1 MKKITCIL
9 IVILL
14 YLTILPVSG
23 LSFFYNEEP
32 MVNIE
37 SIRNNDLLSNRVVVR
52 IHYENDNIYI
62 PKNSDVLGGSPGEYI
77 DVLLTK
83 SELFKLS
90 DDNLSYSIVD
100 FDYDVSNV
108 LTADDYHTFLEME
121 QILNGINN
129 NYSDITRLFSIGSS
143 YEGRNIWCLEI
154 SDNPGIEEGEPG
166 VLFTGVHHA
175 REWPTMEIC
184 LNVADE
190 LTSNYG
196 FDDNIT
202 NIVNNRRIWIVV
214 CVNPDGY
221 YYDHDLNNGNRWWR
235 KNRFY
240 FPEFGT
246 YGVDLNRNYAGSCNG
261 DDLGM
266 WGSTGMSHNP
276 SDELFCGI
284 NQFTESESQAIRD
297 LIIENDICAVI
308 SWHTSGELVLWPWGY
323 SKNVQAPDDYYLTE
337 VGTEIATRITTQDG
351 DGIYTPTQASGLY
364 PTTGD
369 TVDWVYGYGHYVLGR
384 QIFPFTIEACESFHP
399 SPDVLE
405 QVCDENYDGALYLLQ
420 EAENISNLTPRVMPP
435 IINDLSFSDD
445 GNYIINWVQ
454 KNPDANVEY
463 FQIDEL
469 DELEIVLD
477 DCEDEFD
484 LWNLEGFIISDS
496 VSYSGGNSYQSHL
509 LNNKVSSMTTVYPL
523 PISYDTSISFWCKF
537 DIEEYYDMAFFE
549 ASKDGRFYD
558 VIDTFTGTSD
568 EWIFKNYRL
577 EEYQGES
584 IFLRFR
590 YSTDE
595 NTHGNGFYVDD
606 IFPIAN
612 FSKIT
617 ILSESLNDNFFEIL
631 DKSDGIYFYRVRGY
645 NSEYGWGDFSTLER
659 IVVGLEFNEPP
670 TIPNIDGST
679 TGNVEDEYEYS
690 FVSNDPEGSYVFY
703 FIEWG
708 DGENEEW
715 IGPYESGE
723 SIYFNHTWNEK
734 GDYVLRAKSR
744 DNLDVESYWGT
755 LEISMPS
762 NKQLDNNLMK
772 IFIGRIIEF
781 FPYLKILFE

>member
-1 MKKITCIL
+1 MI
-9 IVILL
+9 
-14 YLTILPVSG
+14 
-23 LSFFYNEEP
+23 
-32 MVNIE
+32 NIE
-37 SIRNNDLLSNRVVVR
+37 SIINNNDLLSNGIVVR
-52 IHYENDNIYI
+52 IHYETDNIYM
-62 PKNSDVLGGSPGEYI
+62 PKNSDILGGSPGEYVDFLI
-77 DVLLTK
+77 TK
-83 SELFKLS
+83 SELIKLS
-90 DDNLSYSIVD
+90 EDNLTYSIVD
-100 FDYDVSNV
+100 FDYYVSNA
-108 LTADDYHTFLEME
+108 LAADDYHTFLEME
-121 QILNGINN
+121 QILIDINE

-143 YEGRNIWCLEI
+143 YEDREIWCLEI

-221 YYDHDLNNGNRWWR
+221 YYDHDLHNGNRWWR

-276 SDELFCGI
+276 SNELFCGI
-284 NQFTESESQAIRD
+284 NQFTESESQAIRN
-297 LIIENDICAVI
+297 LIIENDICAAI
-308 SWHTSGELVLWPWGY
+308 SWHTHGELVMWPWGY
-323 SKNVQAPDDYYLTE
+323 SKNIQAPDDNYLSQ
-337 VGTEIATRITTQDG
+337 VGTEIALRITTQDG
-351 DGIYTPTQASGLY
+351 NGIYTATQAAGLY

-384 QIFPFTIEACESFHP
+384 QIFPFTIEACDSFHP
-399 SPDVLE
+399 TPDVLE
-405 QVCDENYDGALYLLQ
+405 QVCAENYEGALYLLE
-420 EAENISNLTPRVMPP
+420 EAENISNLIPRVMPP

-445 GNYIINWVQ
+445 GNYIINWTE

-469 DELEIVLD
+469 GELEIILD
-477 DCEDEFD
+477 DCEDESE
-484 LWNLEGFIISDS
+484 LWNFEEFAISDS
-496 VSYSGGNSYQSHL
+496 ASYSGEKSYQSHVL
-509 LNNKVSSMTTVYPL
+509 DDKVSSMTTVYPL

-549 ASKDGRFYD
+549 VSKDGRLYD
-558 VIDTFTGTSD
+558 VIDTYTGVSD
-568 EWIFKNYRL
+568 DWVFKNYRL
-577 EEYQGES
+577 DEYQGES
-584 IFLRFR
+584 IYLRFR

-595 NTHGNGFYVDD
+595 NTHGNGFYVDE
-606 IFPIAN
+606 IFPIAY
-612 FSKIT
+612 FGET
-617 ILSESLNDNFFEIL
+617 IVLSDSLNDDSFEIS

-645 NSEYGWGDFSTLER
+645 NSEYGWGDFSTFER
-659 IVVGLEFNEPP
+659 IVVGFEYNEPP
-670 TIPNIDGST
+670 TIPDIDGSI
-679 TGNVEDEYEYS
+679 TGKVEDEYEYS
-690 FVSNDPEGSYVFY
+690 FASIDPEGGFISY

-708 DGENEEW
+708 DGEIEEW
-715 IGPYESGE
+715 IGPYQSGE
-723 SIYFNHTWNEK
+723 IIFLNHTWIEK
-734 GDYVLRAKSR
+734 GDYILRAKSR
-744 DNLDVESYWGT
+744 DNFDVESYWGT
-755 LEISMPS
+755 LEISMPNS
-762 NKQLDNNLMK
+762 NQFDDNLIK
-772 IFIGRIIEF
+772 IFIGRITGF
-781 FPYLKILFE
+781 FPFFKILFD

>member
-1 MKKITCIL
+1 MKKIICIL
-9 IVILL
+9 IVILF
-14 YLTILPVSG
+14 YITIFPTSG
-23 LSFFYNEEP
+23 LSFLYNEKSI
-32 MVNIE
+32 VNIE
-37 SIRNNDLLSNRVVVR
+37 SNINNNDFLSNKIVVR
-52 IHYENDNIYI
+52 IYYENDNIYI
-62 PKNSDVLGGSPGEYI
+62 PKNSDILSGLPGEYV
-77 DVLLTK
+77 DVLISK
-83 SELFKLS
+83 SELIKLS

-100 FDYDVSNV
+100 FDYYFSND
-108 LTADDYHTFLEME
+108 LTADDYHTFSEME
-121 QILNGINN
+121 QILIDINQ
-129 NYSDITRLFSIGSS
+129 NYFDITRLFSIGRT
-143 YEGRNIWCLEI
+143 YEDREIWCLEI
-154 SDNPGIEEGEPG
+154 SDNPGFEEGEPG

-221 YYDHDLNNGNRWWR
+221 YYDHDLHNGNRWWR

-276 SDELFCGI
+276 SNELFCGI
-284 NQFTESESQAIRD
+284 NPFTESESQEIKN

-308 SWHTSGELVLWPWGY
+308 SWHTHGELVMWPWGY
-323 SKNVQAPDDYYLTE
+323 SKNVQAPDDNYLSQ
-337 VGTEIATRITTQDG
+337 VGTEIALRITTQDG
-351 DGIYTPTQASGLY
+351 NGIYTPTQAAGLY

-384 QIFPFTIEACESFHP
+384 QIFPFTIEACDSFHP
-399 SPDVLE
+399 TPDVLE
-405 QVCDENYDGALYLLQ
+405 QVCAENYDGALYLLE
-420 EAENISNLTPRVMPP
+420 EAENISNLIPRVMPP
-435 IINDLSFSDD
+435 IINDLSYSDD
-445 GNYIINWVQ
+445 GNYIINWIE
-454 KNPDANVEY
+454 KNPYANVEY

-469 DELEIVLD
+469 GELEIILD
-477 DCEDEFD
+477 DCEVESELWTFDEFT
-484 LWNLEGFIISDS
+484 ISDS
-496 VSYSGGNSYQSHL
+496 DSYSAGKSYQSHVL
-509 LNNKVSSMTTVYPL
+509 DDKVSSMTTVYPL

-549 ASKDGRFYD
+549 VSRDGRLYD
-558 VIDTFTGTSD
+558 VIDSYTGISD
-568 EWIFKNYRL
+568 DWIFKNYRL
-577 EEYQGES
+577 DEYIGES

-595 NTHGNGFYVDD
+595 NTHGNGFFVDE

-612 FSKIT
+612 FGNNIV
-617 ILSESLNDNFFEIL
+617 LSDSLNDDFFEVS
-631 DKSDGIYFYRVRGY
+631 DKSDGVYFYRVRGY

-659 IVVGLEFNEPP
+659 IVVGFEYNEPP
-670 TIPNIDGST
+670 TIPDIDGLK
-679 TGNVEDEYEYS
+679 TGKAEDVYEYS
-690 FVSNDPEGSYVFY
+690 FVSNDPEGGFVSY

-708 DGENEEW
+708 DGEIEEW
-715 IGPYESGE
+715 IGPFESGE
-723 SIYFNHTWNEK
+723 IIFLNHTWIEK
-734 GDYVLRAKSR
+734 GDYILRAKSR
-744 DNLDVESYWGT
+744 DNFDIESFWGT
-755 LEISMPS
+755 LEVSMP
-762 NKQLDNNLMK
+762 NRYQFDNSLIK
-772 IFIGRIIEF
+772 IFIGRIIEIFPF
-781 FPYLKILFE
+781 F